1 MAKIIKI
8 NKDNIDYGRIE
19 LDSISAVESFEITQD
34 ADNAITLT
42 EILFP
47 IHVMGKLSTESEY
60 STSIV
65 GSYIISN
72 GFIDNEQYFMDT
84 DGTITTD
91 ETETGIGLGVGQV
104 DKNLLV
110 NPVVYLQDALNS
122 VLEDAEGNLLEDV

>member
-19 LDSISAVESFEITQD
+19 LDSISTVESFEITQD
-34 ADNAITLT
+34 SDDAITLT

-47 IHVMGKLSTESEY
+47 THVMGKLSTESEY

-72 GFIDNEQYFMDT
+72 GFVDNEQYFMDT
-84 DGTITTD
+84 DSTITTD
-91 ETETGIGLGVGQV
+91 ETKTGIGLGTGQV
-104 DKNLLV
+104 DENLLV
-110 NPVVYLQDALNS
+110 NPVVYLQDALNNI
-122 VLEDAEGNLLEDV
+122 LEDAEGNLLEA

>member
-34 ADNAITLT
+34 GDDAITLT
-42 EILFP
+42 EIIFP
-47 IHVMGKLSTESEY
+47 VHVSGKLSTESEY

-84 DGTITTD
+84 DSTITTD
-91 ETETGIGLGVGQV
+91 ETKTGIGLGVGQV
-104 DKNLLV
+104 DENLLV